1 MAESDLRV
9 VVVEP
14 GRAAYVREIPDDLHA
29 MQKLVGGTIQAVYP
43 FADPIALICHDEG
56 KLLGL
61 PINRCLRDERGKA
74 CDVICGTFF
83 LCSAPADR
91 DRFES
96 LTDQQIAWCL
106 ERFRVPELILSLNG
120 SLVMLPMIL

>member
-1 MAESDLRV
+1 MAESELRV

-14 GRAAYVREIPDDLHA
+14 ERAAYMREIPDDLHA

-43 FADPIALICHDEG
+43 FAEPIALICHDEG
-56 KLLGL
+56 KFLGL
-61 PINRCLRDERGKA
+61 PLNRCLRDEQGRA
-74 CDVICGTFF
+74 YDVICGTFF

-96 LTDQQIAWCL
+96 LTDQQTAWCL
-106 ERFRVPELILSLNG
+106 EQFRVPELIVSLNG
-120 SLVMLPMIL
+120 SLVVLPMVP